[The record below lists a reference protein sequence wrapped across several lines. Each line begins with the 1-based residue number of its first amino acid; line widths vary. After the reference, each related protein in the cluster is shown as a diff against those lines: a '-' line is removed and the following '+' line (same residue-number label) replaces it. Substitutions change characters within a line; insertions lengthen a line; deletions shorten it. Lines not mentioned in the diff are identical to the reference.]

1 MTPSKLNSD
10 QAAALPAV
18 PVDGD
23 TGELRCVGGE
33 RDGGRFLCS
42 QTRLTSCAL
51 EVQAIRS

>member
-10 QAAALPAV
+10 QVAALPAV